1 MKTKETHSKL
11 VETIRNQ
18 LKEMQS
24 EKGQPLSL
32 QKHPHSSN
40 VTRAPTYKQKGR
52 QLDINKLNR
61 VLSIDVEKGVVV
73 VEPRVTMEQL
83 AKATLKHGMMVP
95 VIPEFK
101 GITIGG
107 AIMGAGI
114 ESSSHRYGIFSDS
127 CLAYEILLGDGSIV
141 RASPEERADLFYAV
155 VGSYGSL
162 GILLSAELKLIPA
175 KPWVK
180 LTYHTFNSLDETV
193 SYLKTISNHDS
204 SPEFIEGLAFSKAH
218 QIVIEGS
225 LLSEEEAR
233 AVPDTLSLKHAWS
246 NWFYCHA
253 NKVSKTDHPKEE
265 KISLFD
271 YLFRHDR
278 GAFWIGGYGTYFPL
292 LARYMLEHRLKMP
305 SLSRLLPS
313 FTRRDLK
320 GPKDPSVLYRFL
332 LGWTMSSQRLYSWLH
347 AHAEEWV
354 ALRSVIQDFC
364 LPASEVATF
373 MAKVFD
379 EIDIFPLW
387 LCPTPI
393 TRHPQIFSP
402 HYLPH
407 VKEDLV
413 INVGV
418 YGISAKP
425 LSAPELTIKLEEWT
439 RAAGGR
445 KALYSHSYYPKEIFW
460 TIYPKDAY
468 EHLREI
474 YHAQTWTEIDK
485 KALKT
490 N

>member
-1 MKTKETHSKL
+1 MKTKEAHSK
-11 VETIRNQ
+11 VVSVIQNQ
-18 LKEMQS
+18 LKGMKRQEGS
-24 EKGQPLSL
+24 PLSL

-61 VLSIDVEKGVVV
+61 VLSIDVKKGVVV

-83 AKATLKHGMMVP
+83 AKATLKHGVMVP

-101 GITIGG
+101 GITVGG

-114 ESSSHRYGIFSDS
+114 ESSSHRFGIFSDS
-127 CLAYEILLGDGSIV
+127 CLAYEILLGDGKII
-141 RASPEERADLFYAV
+141 RATPEEHADLFYAI

-162 GILLSAELKLIPA
+162 GILLSAEIKLIPT

-180 LTYHTFNSLDETV
+180 LTYHTFSSLGETV
-193 SYLKTISNHDS
+193 SHLKTLSNHD
-204 SPEFIEGLAFSKAH
+204 FIEGLAFSKEH
-218 QIVIEGS
+218 QVIIEGS
-225 LLSEEEAR
+225 LLSEEEALQ
-233 AVPDTLSLKHAWS
+233 VPDTLSLNHFWS

-253 NKVSKTDHPKEE
+253 NKVSKSQKLTEE

-292 LARYMLEHRLKMP
+292 LTRYFVENRLKLP
-305 SLSRLLPS
+305 ALARLLPT
-313 FTRRDLK
+313 FTRKDLK
-320 GPKDPSVLYRFL
+320 GPKDPGALYRVL

-347 AHAEEWV
+347 SHAEEWV

-364 LPASEVATF
+364 LPASEVAPF
-373 MAKVFD
+373 MKKVFD
-379 EIDIFPLW
+379 EIEIFPLW

-393 TRHPQIFSP
+393 THHPQIFSP

-407 VKEDLV
+407 IKEDLV

-418 YGISAKP
+418 YGISANP
-425 LSAPELTIKLEEWT
+425 LSGPELTLKLEKWT

-445 KALYSHSYYPKEIFW
+445 KALYSHSYYTKEEFWTLYPKEE
-460 TIYPKDAY
+460 Y
-468 EHLREI
+468 ERLRNT
-474 YHAQTWTEIDK
+474 YHGETWTEIDK
-485 KALKT
+485 KALK